1 MKSTEANIVNNSQQ
15 LGRVCQRSA
24 LVSPKKTLDT
34 DPASIGDDS
43 EPIKAPREDVEM
55 RNGEDEEPLEA
66 EVPMAR
72 MNPKSPTC
80 REKQEHEDLDM
91 LFTDVD
97 VVLVSKVV
105 VLVDS
110 NELSCWM
117 KRREKERLQLLP
129 STTVS

>member
-24 LVSPKKTLDT
+24 LVSPTKTLNT

-43 EPIKAPREDVEM
+43 EPIKAPREDIEM
-55 RNGEDEEPLEA
+55 RNDEDEEPLEA
-66 EVPMAR
+66 EVPRAR
-72 MNPKSPTC
+72 MNPKSL
-80 REKQEHEDLDM
+80 EKQEHEDLDM

-117 KRREKERLQLLP
+117 KRREKERLQLLS